1 MESKPGAGWGAAAGL
16 ALATVSLAV
25 VRPGL
30 LIFLPF
36 SLFLLALPPRRP
48 LLLIA
53 GLFVAFVSLVG
64 AEPGSG
70 PLWYVERGWVL
81 VLAAWF
87 ILMVLV
93 LPTTGYLPRALA
105 ALGATAG
112 TMGILLLVSPEGW
125 QLLDWTLNR
134 RFQDAAADATMIWS
148 RTTTSGAWIDWFAAA
163 VVRVAEVQA
172 LLHPAMLALESLAA
186 LAVAWWGYRRI
197 AARERYPL
205 GRLRDFRFGDH
216 LIWLLIAGIVLIL
229 LPLGDAAFRAG
240 SNLVAFM
247 GALYALR
254 GGAILL
260 VVFGLQGFGG
270 AVIAA
275 LLLLLLYPVVLTT
288 SILVGLSDTWF
299 DLRARR
305 AAARPDS

>member
-1 MESKPGAGWGAAAGL
+1 MESKPGAGWGTAAGL
-16 ALATVSLAV
+16 VLATVSLAV
-25 VRPGL
+25 VGPGL

-48 LLLIA
+48 LAL
-53 GLFVAFVSLVG
+53 GGSLALAWVVMVG

-70 PLWYVERGWVL
+70 PFWYVERGWVL

-87 ILMVLV
+87 IFMVIV
-93 LPTTGYLPRALA
+93 LPTTRFLPRALA
-105 ALGATAG
+105 AIAATVATTGA
-112 TMGILLLVSPEGW
+112 LLAIFPEGW
-125 QLLDWTLNR
+125 RLLDWTLTR
-134 RFQDAAADATMIWS
+134 RFQDSAADAALAWS
-148 RTTTSGAWIDWFAAA
+148 RTTASSAWVDWFAAVA
-163 VVRVAEVQA
+163 VRVAEMQA
-172 LLHPAMLALESLAA
+172 LLHPALIALESLAA
-186 LAVAWWGYRRI
+186 LGVAWWGYRRV

-216 LIWLLIAGIVLIL
+216 LIWLLIAGILLIL

-260 VVFGLQGFGG
+260 VVLGLKGVGG